1 MTAYELFQRLRH
13 LSFLFENKKE
23 RSLLEQPNNKEGCN
37 GGKMEMHARIGRAQ
51 RDTGSVRGQID
62 AMAALNHLNKLKQVK
77 ELKRT

>member
-1 MTAYELFQRLRH
+1 
-13 LSFLFENKKE
+13 
-23 RSLLEQPNNKEGCN
+23 
-37 GGKMEMHARIGRAQ
+37 MHARIGRAQ